1 MAEENAAFGAQLETP
16 ELKAILNRV
25 KELENQGYEYEAA
38 EGSLALLIGKAL
50 KHREP
55 PFRVDA
61 YHVSMRRDLADVRQS
76 EEAMFS
82 RFERNFTGV
91 GVPKADGVE
100 ALNVAGSP

>member
-1 MAEENAAFGAQLETP
+1 
-16 ELKAILNRV
+16 
-25 KELENQGYEYEAA
+25 
-38 EGSLALLIGKAL
+38 
-50 KHREP
+50 
-55 PFRVDA
+55 
-61 YHVSMRRDLADVRQS
+61 MRRDLADVRQS